1 MISSREEYH
10 EYLKQDQLALGRQ
23 NDRKPRLFGDE
34 IWKLERLL
42 RRVEYYKNCKQGPVG
57 NIFTV

>member
-1 MISSREEYH
+1 MISSKEAYY

-23 NDRKPRLFGDE
+23 KDNRPRILGDE

-42 RRVEYYKNCKQGPVG
+42 RRVEYYKNCKQVPAYSS
-57 NIFTV
+57 

>member
-1 MISSREEYH
+1 MISSKEAYY

-23 NDRKPRLFGDE
+23 KDNRPRILGDE

-42 RRVEYYKNCKQGPVG
+42 RRVDRKSV
-57 NIFTV
+57 V